1 MENAPDV
8 REAHSVAAVG
18 EPPGRAEI
26 GGGMNYAHMCRNDH
40 PEVGHNVS
48 DNNGEI
54 ESSCPVCVE
63 RARGDVARELAKRW
77 RDAYEWDAVGD
88 PLPVYNFPWE
98 EKP

>member
-1 MENAPDV
+1 MPVLRDMENASDV
-8 REAHSVAAVG
+8 REAHQVAAVG

-26 GGGMNYAHMCRNDH
+26 GGGMTLASWVD
-40 PEVGHNVS
+40 
-48 DNNGEI
+48 EI
-54 ESSCPVCVE
+54 ARLTRELDEE
-63 RARGDVARELAKRW
+63 RARTAEARELAKRW